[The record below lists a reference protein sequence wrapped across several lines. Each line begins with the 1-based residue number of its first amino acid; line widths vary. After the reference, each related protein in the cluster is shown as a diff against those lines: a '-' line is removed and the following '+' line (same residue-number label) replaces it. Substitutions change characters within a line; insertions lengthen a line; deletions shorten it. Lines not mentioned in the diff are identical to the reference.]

1 MNCRYDTTHVASMIS
16 LLIYMFYRIR
26 AALEFEI
33 ELKESIQGVFKEDND
48 NYP

>member
-1 MNCRYDTTHVASMIS
+1 MIS

-48 NYP
+48 NYPWVFRTFFQKKRQ